1 MHIIIIGGKGM
12 LGSDLVD
19 AVTRRG
25 GLATVLDLPE
35 FDITK
40 PAGLAGRLPAADAVI
55 NCAAYTRVDDAE
67 LDRDLCWKINAEAAG
82 HVASACAE
90 RGLPLLHLS
99 TDYVFDGTKGAPYRE
114 DDPVAPLNHYGASKL
129 EGERLVQQAGG
140 AARIL
145 RTQSLFGLRGR
156 NFVRAILG
164 QLQQGKTELRVVADQ
179 VSAPTYTRHLA
190 EALLDIAQQPPAAEI
205 VNVSATGACSW
216 WEFARAI
223 VDRTRPGVRVEKR
236 SSAEMNYPARRP
248 AFSVLDPSRLRDL
261 IGRTLPGWQDGLAAY
276 LAEEPLV
283 ATLHQH

>member
-248 AFSVLDPSRLRDL
+248 AFSVLVPSRLRDL